1 MNPAEQR
8 LADDRAVRNA
18 ARAVHQANVAR
29 VKADL
34 GARSV
39 PARVSAKAKHDAL
52 ELAEEALDVARESKG
67 IIAGGIG
74 ALLLWAFRGQ
84 VSALVQRLFKPATV
98 QDAADKA
105 PTDTEVEEHE
115 A

>member
-1 MNPAEQR
+1 MKLAEQR

-18 ARAVHQANVAR
+18 ARAVHDANVAQ

-34 GARSV
+34 AARSV
-39 PARVSAKAKHDAL
+39 PARISAKARHDAL
-52 ELAEEALDVARESKG
+52 ELAGEALDVARESKG

-74 ALLLWAFRGQ
+74 ALLLWAFRRQ
-84 VSALVQRLFKPATV
+84 ALTLAQGLFKPAQV
-98 QDAADKA
+98 QDCGDNAPAEPAAQ
-105 PTDTEVEEHE
+105 EHQ

>member
-8 LADDRAVRNA
+8 LADDRALRNA
-18 ARAVHQANVAR
+18 ARAVHDANLAQ

-34 GARSV
+34 AARGV
-39 PARVSAKAKHDAL
+39 PARISAKAKHDAL
-52 ELAEEALDVARESKG
+52 ELASEALDVARESKG

-74 ALLLWAFRGQ
+74 ALLLWFFRKQ
-84 VSALVQRLFKPATV
+84 VISLFRPAKVQETSDNAPAEPH
-98 QDAADKA
+98 D
-105 PTDTEVEEHE
+105 EEYE